1 MMRSSTFGSES
12 HSHADQNSFVLEAYG
27 EPLAVPSGLYNLY
40 SSAHHH
46 GWTRQTR
53 AHNSVTFDGAGQIVR
68 DAEAIGEFKGFY
80 RDSRITYALGDASQ
94 AYGSRV
100 KRFARSVIC
109 LDDHLYVLVDEMVP
123 SSEAMWTWHVHAIKP
138 MAIDSDNRCVTIRYD
153 RAALDLTFCHADE
166 LIFREFEGWDYPP
179 FGYSKEE
186 DIPEEA
192 ARYHLDVTSNMPVRR
207 DVLVTVMSPYR
218 VGDDR
223 AVVERIWK
231 EGERGAIVR
240 WGGQTY
246 TVRAQVD
253 LGEDRPLIGMDVS
266 VTGDSGEMA
275 YRIESGKS
283 DPTGDIILID
293 AESVER

>member
-1 MMRSSTFGSES
+1 
-12 HSHADQNSFVLEAYG
+12 
-27 EPLAVPSGLYNLY
+27 
-40 SSAHHH
+40 
-46 GWTRQTR
+46 
-53 AHNSVTFDGAGQIVR
+53 
-68 DAEAIGEFKGFY
+68 
-80 RDSRITYALGDASQ
+80 
-94 AYGSRV
+94 
-100 KRFARSVIC
+100 
-109 LDDHLYVLVDEMVP
+109 
-123 SSEAMWTWHVHAIKP
+123 
-138 MAIDSDNRCVTIRYD
+138 
-153 RAALDLTFCHADE
+153 
-166 LIFREFEGWDYPP
+166 
-179 FGYSKEE
+179 
-186 DIPEEA
+186 
-192 ARYHLDVTSNMPVRR
+192 MPVRR